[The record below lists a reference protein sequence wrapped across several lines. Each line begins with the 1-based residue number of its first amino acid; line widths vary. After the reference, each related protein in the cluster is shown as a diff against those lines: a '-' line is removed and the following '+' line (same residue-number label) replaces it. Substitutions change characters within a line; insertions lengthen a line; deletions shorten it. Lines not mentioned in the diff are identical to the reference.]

1 MKININNIQFS
12 YNGTTVLKDINC
24 KINNGDFIAVVGP
37 NGSGKSTLIKC
48 INGILK
54 PQIGT
59 VYIADK
65 DIKQTHL
72 RDLSKT
78 IAYVP
83 QNSNGQAPVSVF
95 DTVLLG
101 RKPYINWKPS
111 SGDIKITTDI
121 INHLKLDDIFMKDI
135 NKLSGGQQQTVYIAR
150 ALAQQ
155 PEILLLDEPT
165 ANLDLKHIIEIMDT
179 LKNLCNKGLT
189 VVIALHDINLALRY
203 ASSII
208 MLKEGKIFA
217 HGGKDII
224 TEENLEKLY
233 DIKVKVIRDNDFHH
247 VIPLGKLYR
256 EDKTKN
262 NELYKTTIG

>member
-12 YNGTTVLKDINC
+12 YNGTPVLKDINC
-24 KINNGDFIAVVGP
+24 KINKGDFIAVVGP

-48 INGILK
+48 MNGILK
-54 PQIGT
+54 PQKGT

-65 DIKQTHL
+65 DIKQTNL

-83 QNSNGQAPVSVF
+83 QNGNGLAPVTVF

-111 SGDIKITTDI
+111 SNDIKITTDI
-121 INHLKLDDIFMKDI
+121 INHLQLDDISMKDI

-165 ANLDLKHIIEIMDT
+165 ANLDIKYTIEIMDT
-179 LKNLCNKGLT
+179 LTMLSNKGMT
-189 VVIALHDINLALRY
+189 VIVALHDINLAMRY
-203 ASSII
+203 ASSIV
-208 MLKEGKIFA
+208 MLKDGKIFA
-217 HGGKDII
+217 HGGKEII

-233 DIKVKVIRDNDFHH
+233 DIKVKVVRDNNFQH
-247 VIPLGKLYR
+247 VIPLGKLYK
-256 EDKTKN
+256 ENKTKN
-262 NELYKTTIG
+262 NELYETTVI